1 MSLSLQAF
9 ELSID
14 CDGKELEMYDVKQEG
29 PNSMRA
35 FVASE
40 AGKVSITKI
49 LLASRLTVDT
59 SNSKSQ
65 LKTNYWT
72 LTLALACV
80 STGSGLTVML

>member
-9 ELSID
+9 ELAID

-40 AGKVSITKI
+40 AGKVSIPKI
-49 LLASRLTVDT
+49 HLASRLTVDT

-72 LTLALACV
+72 LNLTFTCI